1 MFEPMR
7 ETYTG
12 CGRITGRLSSIN
24 PCDCTRPPPGSQRN
38 LKSCL
43 QGCITPPLTHWSLSW
58 SLSQRDGRS
67 AEDLTFRNVRAAALG
82 AWGLHRAGLE
92 ICPVLTFPVR
102 KVAISSRNARPLLV
116 VPQHARLKLS
126 LPDFATEGMAQT
138 LYA

>member
-1 MFEPMR
+1 MSPVVSPPVVL
-7 ETYTG
+7 
-12 CGRITGRLSSIN
+12 RLW
-24 PCDCTRPPPGSQRN
+24 RWLRHVV
-38 LKSCL
+38 
-43 QGCITPPLTHWSLSW
+43 PLRRGGGVT
-58 SLSQRDGRS
+58 
-67 AEDLTFRNVRAAALG
+67 ELTFRNVRAAALG

-126 LPDFATEGMAQT
+126 LPDFATEGMVQT